1 MSKEHKSHL
10 IKIICGILGFFF
22 LLFIWWLVSYLLHQ
36 NDNRLLPYPH
46 EVFQKLGEIL
56 FAPSYAQTTWEA
68 MGWSLLRLVI
78 GFVISFLFGGVFGT
92 LGGLYP
98 KFASFMGPYISFS
111 KTMPTAAFVLIL
123 VGIFYSYRGLAPYIP
138 CFLVFMVAFPVIY
151 EAFKSGIFKKWRSQS
166 RKARDTSRCL
176 GSSTGG
182 GAKLGGESV
191 DVLIARCPKT
201 NIGFIASSKFLW
213 LIDEVIHHEAKIL
226 TKRLPTLPK
235 GRLGGVNPNEFLF
248 TPGMNEV
255 LAVLHCLAVLISSWA
270 IDITLYSF

>member
-78 GFVISFLFGGVFGT
+78 GFVISFLFGGVLGT

-151 EAFKSGIFKKWRSQS
+151 EAFKSGIQNESKDTQDALDLDCGRRSWSAIREVLLPDAQNYIALALVQS
-166 RKARDTSRCL
+166 LGLSMKVSVMSEILTNSSDSR
-176 GSSTGG
+176 GG
-182 GAKLGGESV
+182 LGG
-191 DVLIARCPKT
+191 LIQ
-201 NIGFIASSKFLW
+201 NASLW
-213 LIDEVIHHEAKIL
+213 
-226 TKRLPTLPK
+226 
-235 GRLGGVNPNEFLF
+235 GG
-248 TPGMNEV
+248 MQEV
-255 LAVLHCLAVLISSWA
+255 LAYSLLAVLIILA
-270 IDITLYSF
+270 IDIPLFLLKKQLKVGLD